1 MEAHDRLFTEEG
13 DFDRAITI
21 DTPGVRTTEFD
32 LSEVRALRLYEWGRT
47 AAKKLLPGR
56 ALESRGALRTFRIA
70 ERPSRRQAVA
80 ALRQRV
86 SSTDT
91 RIEP

>member
-32 LSEVRALRLYEWGRT
+32 LSEVRALRLYE
-47 AAKKLLPGR
+47 
-56 ALESRGALRTFRIA
+56 
-70 ERPSRRQAVA
+70 
-80 ALRQRV
+80 
-86 SSTDT
+86 
-91 RIEP
+91 